1 MASSSA
7 EQSVLGTGLRHFA
20 MSVAAFGFVG
30 AAAAGGAY
38 VFGDP
43 EASGPQ
49 VELALFAIKDGP
61 PPALKTRLDPSDSSD
76 SAVPVSVEPSLFGVD
91 YEYDEGSGDEEVHAA
106 SFKVIEVSEAGV
118 DNPQGRQASPLVKAP
133 ISGFHERTSS
143 GSLPKIAADGR
154 TPAEAYAR
162 PFVDKSGAPKI
173 SLVVAGLGLKDKHT
187 MAAIRELPPEI
198 TLAFSPY
205 EPKLQYYIDLAREAG
220 HEVLIE
226 LPMEAYDYPNVDTGP
241 HTLLTG
247 KSSSNNLRRLELVLG
262 KAEGYFGL
270 TNYQGAKFATDLEAS
285 EPVFQA
291 LHARGVAFLHDGAAA
306 RSVLPQAAADTGVD
320 FRVSDRIVDT
330 EPTADAI
337 DRELLQLEALAIQNG
352 HAVGVGYAYP
362 VTIEQFRNWS
372 QGLKAKGYQ
381 LAPVSAAMNIHADPV
396 GKQAH

>member
-1 MASSSA
+1 MPSSSA
-7 EQSVLGTGLRHFA
+7 ERSVLGTGLRHFA

-38 VFGDP
+38 VFGDA

-49 VELALFAIKDGP
+49 VQLALFAIKDGP
-61 PPALKTRLDPSDSSD
+61 PPELKTRLDAAPAHDTPAAASH
-76 SAVPVSVEPSLFGVD
+76 EPSLFGVE
-91 YEYDEGSGDEEVHAA
+91 YEGETTETAQSA
-106 SFKVIEVSEAGV
+106 SFKVIEISDAGAEPAPAAV
-118 DNPQGRQASPLVKAP
+118 GSPLAKAP
-133 ISGFHERTSS
+133 IPGFHERTSS

-154 TPAEAYAR
+154 TPAQAYAR
-162 PFVDKSGAPKI
+162 PFTDTTGAPKI

-205 EPKLQYYIDLAREAG
+205 EPKLQYYLDLAREAG

-241 HTLLTG
+241 HTLRTG
-247 KSSSNNLRRLELVLG
+247 KSSDNNIRRLSLVLG

-270 TNYQGAKFATDLEAS
+270 TNYQGAKFATDADAAV
-285 EPVFQA
+285 PVFEA
-291 LHARGVAFLHDGAAA
+291 LHERGLAFLHDGAAA
-306 RSVLPQAAADTGVD
+306 RSALPQAAAETGVH

-381 LAPVSAAMNIHADPV
+381 LAPVSAAMNIQADPE
-396 GKQAH
+396 GKPTH

>member
-1 MASSSA
+1 MPASSA
-7 EQSVLGTGLRHFA
+7 ERSVLGTGLRHFA

-38 VFGDP
+38 MFGDA

-49 VELALFAIKDGP
+49 VQLALFAIKDGP
-61 PPALKTRLDPSDSSD
+61 PPALKARLDAPTATDVGTGAD
-76 SAVPVSVEPSLFGVD
+76 GEPSLLGV
-91 YEYDEGSGDEEVHAA
+91 EYQDGGGEGAQSA
-106 SFKVIEVSEAGV
+106 SFKVIEVSDAGTGEAESATT
-118 DNPQGRQASPLVKAP
+118 PPLEKAP
-133 ISGFHERTSS
+133 ISGFHERTST

-154 TPAEAYAR
+154 TPAQAYAR
-162 PFVDKSGAPKI
+162 PFEDRSGAPKI

-187 MAAIRELPPEI
+187 MAAIKELPPEI

-205 EPKLQYYIDLAREAG
+205 EPKLQFYIDLAREAG

-247 KSSSNNLRRLELVLG
+247 KSASNNVRRLNLVLG

-270 TNYQGAKFATDLEAS
+270 TNYQGAKFATDADAAG
-285 EPVFQA
+285 PVFQA
-291 LHARGVAFLHDGAAA
+291 LHDRGLAFLHDGAAA
-306 RSVLPQAAADTGVD
+306 RSALPQAAAETALD

-381 LAPVSAAMNIHADPV
+381 LAPVSAAMNIQADPV
-396 GKQAH
+396 GKPTH

>member
-1 MASSSA
+1 MAANSA
-7 EQSVLGTGLRHFA
+7 ERSVLGTGLRHFA
-20 MSVAAFGFVG
+20 LSVVAFGTVG

-38 VFGDP
+38 MFGNE

-61 PPALKTRLDPSDSSD
+61 PPELKTRIGADG
-76 SAVPVSVEPSLFGVD
+76 ANQIANHGAEPSLPGI
-91 YEYDEGSGDEEVHAA
+91 EYLEEDGAQSA
-106 SFKVIEVSEAGV
+106 SFKVIEVSEGEIDAGEAHV
-118 DNPQGRQASPLVKAP
+118 APLARAP
-133 ISGFHERTSS
+133 LSGFHERTSA

-154 TPAEAYAR
+154 TPAQAYAR
-162 PFVDKSGAPKI
+162 PFADKTGAPKI
-173 SLVVAGLGLKDKHT
+173 SLVVAGLGLKDRHT
-187 MAAIRELPPEI
+187 MAAIRELPPEV

-205 EPKLQYYIDLAREAG
+205 EPKLQYYLDLAREAG

-241 HTLLTG
+241 QTLLTG
-247 KSSSNNLRRLELVLG
+247 KASANNLRRLEAVLG

-270 TNYQGAKFATDLEAS
+270 TNYQGAKFATDVDAAA
-285 EPVFQA
+285 PVFEAMQK
-291 LHARGVAFLHDGAAA
+291 RGLAFLHDGAAA
-306 RSVLPQAAADTGVD
+306 RSVLPQTAKELQLD
-320 FRVSDRIVDT
+320 FRVADRIVDT

-381 LAPVSAAMNIHADPV
+381 LAPVSAAMNIQADPT
-396 GKQAH
+396 GSPTH